1 MQRSSLKW
9 LVYLYK
15 SFSAYVSPLFQRGA
29 RGDLKKGEDVVCAA
43 LGAGLERHTFGTI
56 ACPLAAARRLRML
69 CGGLFCLVFTGI
81 AAAQDTPGTPPIAWA
96 IGLPDG
102 YVIMEHQAS
111 TIEVGAADAARGVVE
126 VRGGSRL
133 VITLHAPSG
142 YAVDFR
148 TRGTVFQPIEIDGIG
163 AVVEL
168 SPHGGTVAQRQ
179 SAGRRVIEINYRF
192 ALAPGTAPGT
202 YAWPLD
208 LAVRSP
214 VTVDLQHLAR
224 NRRDATLSGRA
235 GE

>member
-15 SFSAYVSPLFQRGA
+15 SFSAYVSPLVQRGA
-29 RGDLKKGEDVVCAA
+29 RGDLKKGEDVVGAA
-43 LGAGLERHTFGTI
+43 LGAEPDTGTFGTI
-56 ACPLAAARRLRML
+56 VRLLSAARRLHML
-69 CGGLFCLVFTGI
+69 CMSLFCLVFTGI
-81 AAAQDTPGTPPIAWA
+81 AAAQDAPRAAWA

-102 YVIMEHQAS
+102 YVIMEHQARM
-111 TIEVGAADAARGVVE
+111 IEVSADDVARGVVE

-133 VITLHAPSG
+133 VITAHAPSG